1 MKDASYIKEHVKG
14 MVMMKSVMISN
25 KRQGATSEVELTM

>member
-1 MKDASYIKEHVKG
+1 VKG

-25 KRQGATSEVELTM
+25 KRQGATSEVELTMWI